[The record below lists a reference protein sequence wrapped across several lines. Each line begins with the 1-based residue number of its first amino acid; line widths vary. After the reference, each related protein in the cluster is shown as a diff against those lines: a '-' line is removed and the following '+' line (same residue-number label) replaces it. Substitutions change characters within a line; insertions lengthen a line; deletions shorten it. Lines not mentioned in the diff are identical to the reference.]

1 MTIAS
6 ESSCALAKSFRA
18 LPPDWSKLL
27 TLKYI
32 IMDEFQLFKTELGA
46 SLKVLEVLGKENFKE
61 RIELWVE
68 TKNEEVWV
76 TISNGKKYFDMNV
89 FLGKNLILGFDM
101 KEVTKEQ
108 VIQFCSRKVFDKLE
122 RLSIRVISE

>member
-1 MTIAS
+1 MN
-6 ESSCALAKSFRA
+6 
-18 LPPDWSKLL
+18 
-27 TLKYI
+27 
-32 IMDEFQLFKTELGA
+32 EFQSFKTELGA
-46 SLKVLEVLGKENFKE
+46 SLKALEVLSKENFKE

-68 TKNEEVWV
+68 TKNEEAWV
-76 TISNGKKYFDMNV
+76 TISKGQKYFDMNV

-122 RLSIRVISE
+122 RLSIRVISEG

>member
-1 MTIAS
+1 MN
-6 ESSCALAKSFRA
+6 
-18 LPPDWSKLL
+18 
-27 TLKYI
+27 
-32 IMDEFQLFKTELGA
+32 EFQSFKTELGA
-46 SLKVLEVLGKENFKE
+46 SLKALEVLGKENFKE

-76 TISNGKKYFDMNV
+76 TISNGQKYFDMNV

-122 RLSIRVISE
+122 RLSIRVISEE

>member
-1 MTIAS
+1 MN
-6 ESSCALAKSFRA
+6 
-18 LPPDWSKLL
+18 
-27 TLKYI
+27 
-32 IMDEFQLFKTELGA
+32 EFQSFKTELGA
-46 SLKVLEVLGKENFKE
+46 SLKALEVLGKENFKE

-76 TISNGKKYFDMNV
+76 TISKGQKYFDMNV

-108 VIQFCSRKVFDKLE
+108 VIQFCSRKVFYKLE

>member
-18 LPPDWSKLL
+18 LPPDWNKLL
-27 TLKYI
+27 TLKCI
-32 IMDEFQLFKTELGA
+32 IMNEFQSFKTELGA
-46 SLKVLEVLGKENFKE
+46 SLKALEVLGKENFKE

-76 TISNGKKYFDMNV
+76 TISKGQKYFDMNV
-89 FLGKNLILGFDM
+89 FLGKNLTLGFDM
-101 KEVTKEQ
+101 NDATKEQ
-108 VIQFCSRKVFDKLE
+108 IIQFCSRKVFDKLE

>member
-1 MTIAS
+1 MS
-6 ESSCALAKSFRA
+6 
-18 LPPDWSKLL
+18 
-27 TLKYI
+27 
-32 IMDEFQLFKTELGA
+32 EFQLFKTELGA
-46 SLKVLEVLGKENFKE
+46 SLKALEVLSKENFKE

-76 TISNGKKYFDMNV
+76 TISKGQKYFDMNV

-108 VIQFCSRKVFDKLE
+108 VIQFCSRKVFYKLE

>member
-1 MTIAS
+1 
-6 ESSCALAKSFRA
+6 
-18 LPPDWSKLL
+18 
-27 TLKYI
+27 
-32 IMDEFQLFKTELGA
+32 MDEFQLFKTELGA
-46 SLKVLEVLGKENFKE
+46 SLKALEVLSKENFKE

-76 TISNGKKYFDMNV
+76 TIGKGREYFDMNV
-89 FLGKNLILGFDM
+89 FLGKELTLGFDM

-108 VIQFCSRKVFDKLE
+108 VIQFCSRKVFNQLE

>member
-1 MTIAS
+1 MS
-6 ESSCALAKSFRA
+6 
-18 LPPDWSKLL
+18 
-27 TLKYI
+27 
-32 IMDEFQLFKTELGA
+32 EFQLFKTELGA
-46 SLKVLEVLGKENFKE
+46 SLKALEVLSKENFKE

-76 TISNGKKYFDMNV
+76 TISKGQKYFDMNV

>member
-1 MTIAS
+1 MN
-6 ESSCALAKSFRA
+6 
-18 LPPDWSKLL
+18 
-27 TLKYI
+27 
-32 IMDEFQLFKTELGA
+32 EFQSFKTELGA
-46 SLKVLEVLGKENFKE
+46 SLKALEVLGKENFKE

-76 TISNGKKYFDMNV
+76 TISKGQKYFDMNV

-122 RLSIRVISE
+122 RLSIRVIS

>member
-1 MTIAS
+1 MN
-6 ESSCALAKSFRA
+6 
-18 LPPDWSKLL
+18 
-27 TLKYI
+27 
-32 IMDEFQLFKTELGA
+32 EFQSFKTELGA
-46 SLKVLEVLGKENFKE
+46 SLKALEVLSKENFKE

-76 TISNGKKYFDMNV
+76 TISKGQKYFDMNV

>member
-1 MTIAS
+1 MS
-6 ESSCALAKSFRA
+6 
-18 LPPDWSKLL
+18 
-27 TLKYI
+27 
-32 IMDEFQLFKTELGA
+32 EFQLFKTELGA
-46 SLKVLEVLGKENFKE
+46 SLKALEVLSKENFKE

-68 TKNEEVWV
+68 TKDEEVWV
-76 TISNGKKYFDMNV
+76 TISKGQKYFDMNV
-89 FLGKNLILGFDM
+89 FLGKNLVLGFDM

>member
-1 MTIAS
+1 MN
-6 ESSCALAKSFRA
+6 
-18 LPPDWSKLL
+18 
-27 TLKYI
+27 
-32 IMDEFQLFKTELGA
+32 EFQSFKTELGA
-46 SLKVLEVLGKENFKE
+46 SLKALEILGKENFKE

-76 TISNGKKYFDMNV
+76 TISKGQKYFDMNV

-122 RLSIRVISE
+122 RLSIRVIS